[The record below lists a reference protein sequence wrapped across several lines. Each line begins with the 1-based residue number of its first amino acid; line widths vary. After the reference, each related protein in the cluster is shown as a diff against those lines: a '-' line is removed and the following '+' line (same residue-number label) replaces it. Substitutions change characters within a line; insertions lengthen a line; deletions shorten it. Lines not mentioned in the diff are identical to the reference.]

1 LEFANSQCKN
11 LIKGYR
17 FQDDDFILYF
27 DERLQASHGLFAMKC
42 EDQAIQPGQGSNKNN
57 I

>member
-27 DERLQASHGLFAMKC
+27 DERLQASHGLLAMKC